1 MQAREKVLQ
10 EGCIG
15 AASQGRRLLTAAAIA
30 RPIDRRI
37 ILPDLT
43 FERLCAMPRRY
54 YELPS
59 LTSLAAFEASARH
72 LSFKRAAHE
81 LNVTPGAVSRQIK
94 ALEADIGLPLFQ
106 RVHRGVVLTTD
117 GTKLYT
123 ILAQSFSQIAQAY
136 QDVRNKERRAE
147 VTIGAT
153 TAFASLWLM
162 PRLGEFSRAHREI
175 TLNHVIADRAHDLR
189 LSAVD
194 LRVRYGK
201 GVWPDERA
209 VKLFDDRIYPVCG
222 RDFAEAHRETADL
235 QTITELPLLILD
247 GVDPEWTDWTEWLQ
261 RLGQSASTRDTRRFN
276 NYFIALQ
283 AAQDNQGVV
292 LGWNSM
298 VKPLLDAGKLVRLT
312 DLEVA
317 APGSFY
323 VTTNANRN
331 LTTHGQ
337 ILLDWLVETAQQPT
351 GQLAKT
357 ADSLAVS
364 LLD

>member
-1 MQAREKVLQ
+1 
-10 EGCIG
+10 
-15 AASQGRRLLTAAAIA
+15 
-30 RPIDRRI
+30 
-37 ILPDLT
+37 
-43 FERLCAMPRRY
+43 MPRRY

-123 ILAQSFSQIAQAY
+123 ILAQGFSQIAQTY
-136 QDVRNKERRAE
+136 QDIRNKERRAA

-162 PRLGEFSRAHREI
+162 PRLGHFSRAHKEI
-175 TLNHVIADRAHDLR
+175 TLNHVIADRAHELR
-189 LSAVD
+189 LSEVD

-201 GVWPDERA
+201 GIWPDERA
-209 VKLFDDRIYPVCG
+209 IKLFDDRIYPVCG
-222 RDFAEAHRETADL
+222 RDFAKDHPDTDL
-235 QTITELPLLILD
+235 QSITGLPLLILD
-247 GVDPEWTDWTEWLQ
+247 GVDPEWTDWTEWFQ
-261 RLGQSASTRDTRRFN
+261 RLGQSTSTLDTRRFN

-298 VKPLLDAGKLVRLT
+298 VRPLIDSGKLVRLT
-312 DLEVA
+312 DLEIT

-331 LTTHGQ
+331 LTRHGQ
-337 ILLDWLVETAQQPT
+337 ILLDWLLETAAEATNHDT
-351 GQLAKT
+351 GTATPLA
-357 ADSLAVS
+357 ASLMN
-364 LLD
+364 